1 MGTVPHRGRGAMIE
15 LGIAELAD
23 RLGAEL
29 RGAGERRFSGC
40 CTDTR
45 SLLPGQ
51 LFVALP
57 GPRFDGH
64 DFVAE
69 AQDKGAAAAV
79 VARPLALS
87 VPQVLV
93 PDTRAALVHIA
104 ALWRERF
111 QTPVAA
117 VTGSNGKTTVKEML
131 LAILMRC
138 GPALGTQ
145 GNLNNDIGVPLT
157 LFRLGAEHRYAVLE
171 MGANHIGEIAALC
184 ALARPKVGI
193 VTQCA
198 PAHLEGFGSEDGVA
212 RAKGELYAG
221 LAPEATAVI
230 NADDRYAPV
239 WRALAA
245 HCRQL
250 SFGLAGKADV
260 GADVDAAVDPSQG
273 SHFMLRTPLGSGRV
287 GLALLGRHNVMN
299 ALAAAAAA
307 LALGIGLDAITAGLQ
322 SVQPIH
328 GRMQP
333 QAGPHGARVF
343 DDSYNANPGSL
354 QAALEVL
361 AACSGER
368 WLVLGDMNELGSD
381 SARYHREAGRLARA
395 LRIDRLYTIG
405 ALAQLSAEAFGHGA
419 HHYAD
424 GSALAAQL
432 GAALGPGVT
441 VLIKGSRGMH
451 MERVLAQLQAVA

>member
-1 MGTVPHRGRGAMIE
+1 MIE
-15 LGIAELAD
+15 LGIAELAGQ
-23 RLGAEL
+23 LGAEL
-29 RGAGERRFSGC
+29 RGAGERRFTGC

-45 SLLPGQ
+45 TLRPGQ

-57 GPRFDGH
+57 GPRYDGH

-69 AQDKGAAAAV
+69 AERKGAAAAV
-79 VARPLALS
+79 VERPLALS
-87 VPQVLV
+87 VPQVVV
-93 PDTRAALVHIA
+93 PDARAALGHIA
-104 ALWRERF
+104 GRWRERF
-111 QTPVAA
+111 QVPVIA

-131 LAILMRC
+131 LAILTRC

-171 MGANHIGEIAALC
+171 MGANHSGEIAALC
-184 ALARPKVGI
+184 ALARPMVGI

-221 LAPEATAVI
+221 LAPNATAVI

-245 HCRQL
+245 HSRQL
-250 SFGLAGKADV
+250 SFGLAGNADV
-260 GADVDAAVDPSQG
+260 GAEVDAAVDVSQG
-273 SHFMLRTPLGSGRV
+273 SHFMLRTPAGSVRV
-287 GLALLGRHNVMN
+287 GLALPGRHNVMN

-307 LALGIGLDAITAGLQ
+307 LALGVPLETISAGLQ
-322 SVQPIH
+322 TVRPIQ

-333 QAGPHGARVF
+333 QEGPHGARVF

-354 QAALEVL
+354 KAALEVL

-368 WLVLGDMNELGSD
+368 WLVLGDMNELGTD
-381 SARYHREAGRLARA
+381 TEHYHREAGRLARS
-395 LRIDRLYTIG
+395 LGIDRLYATG
-405 ALAQLSAEAFGHGA
+405 ALAQLSAEAFGHDA
-419 HHYAD
+419 RHYAD
-424 GSALAAQL
+424 ASALAAHL
-432 GAALGPGVT
+432 GATLGPGVT